1 MTILTIF
8 SREQLSDVT
17 CATFTSVCNIGNGE
31 FVSEGCNE
39 IQTTISSYHWVQYI
53 NTHKHKRQTNNRHE
67 RSSKYATVDIHAYTH
82 TNSTRLITIWWSDV
96 DIHAYTHTNSTRLI
110 TIWWSDD
117 GNNHICLQ
125 EGWCVLLAA
134 GREDLSLLESEI
146 SDTYQQ
152 LWLLPNPATT
162 DLLIMTNIPSVTY
175 GDVPPWW
182 LTQA

>member
-53 NTHKHKRQTNNRHE
+53 NTHKHRWQTNNRHE

-82 TNSTRLITIWWSDV
+82 TNSTRLITIWWSD
-96 DIHAYTHTNSTRLI
+96 
-110 TIWWSDD
+110 D
-117 GNNHICLQ
+117 GNNQICLQ

-162 DLLIMTNIPSVTY
+162 VQT
-175 GDVPPWW
+175 W
-182 LTQA
+182 L